1 MLVPGS
7 SDLRFVAAAVQ
18 TWSLPQIQS
27 PTPQNGQAW
36 DATARNFAV
45 SSAFLL
51 LVYALNS
58 GQYLIAGGSLLCQ
71 GLLVY
76 AAVELLY
83 FLCNRSRWVACSLSS
98 WQN

>member
-1 MLVPGS
+1 MLVSGS

-18 TWSLPQIQS
+18 TWSLPHIQGHS
-27 PTPQNGQAW
+27 KGSEHAW
-36 DATARNFAV
+36 DATAKNFFV

-58 GQYLIAGGSLLCQ
+58 GHYLLAGGSLLCQ

-76 AAVELLY
+76 AAIELLY
-83 FLCNRSRWVACSLSS
+83 FLCNRSR
-98 WQN
+98 